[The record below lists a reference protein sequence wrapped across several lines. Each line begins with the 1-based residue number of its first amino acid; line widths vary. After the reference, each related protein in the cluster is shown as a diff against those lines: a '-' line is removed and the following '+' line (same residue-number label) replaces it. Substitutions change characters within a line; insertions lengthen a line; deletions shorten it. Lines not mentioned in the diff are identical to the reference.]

1 MDNQQIRENV
11 YLVNTDIDLEKGNVL
26 EDTTEIT
33 ELQLNN
39 EELENVAIRSTENT
53 NLSTSESVARKMT
66 EITVENVDTEEE
78 IVFDDLTI
86 PGDYSSYDILE
97 EEKETI

>member
-39 EELENVAIRSTENT
+39 EELENVAICSTENT

-66 EITVENVDTEEE
+66 EITVENVDTEEKWFMM
-78 IVFDDLTI
+78 I
-86 PGDYSSYDILE
+86 
-97 EEKETI
+97 